1 MITTVWQTVFVPNSW
16 KQDNIRSAA
25 YINIFIIVVIMI
37 HIIFLVWKES
47 FDFVSM
53 KQKWEIRDIWET
65 VACCQISS
73 LIIRC
78 DCRISSL
85 VSQQHCGCL
94 LVRTEKSWQGTE
106 PGIAV
111 SSTSPSSPPYLQS
124 FSISLPAFVRPSPG
138 IRAGLVLHW
147 HFTTVR
153 NGFELGGNLADFLYT
168 EPLYYAPQWTKS
180 LYYALLCHFATPLCT
195 STMHRATRPSLS
207 LSTIRSCCWTATS
220 SLL

>member
-1 MITTVWQTVFVPNSW
+1 M
-16 KQDNIRSAA
+16 
-25 YINIFIIVVIMI
+25 
-37 HIIFLVWKES
+37 
-47 FDFVSM
+47 
-53 KQKWEIRDIWET
+53 WET

-124 FSISLPAFVRPSPG
+124 FSISLPAFVRPSKPWDTCRVG
-138 IRAGLVLHW
+138 SALTLH
-147 HFTTVR
+147 HC
-153 NGFELGGNLADFLYT
+153 T
-168 EPLYYAPQWTKS
+168 EWFWVGWQSGWFS
-180 LYYALLCHFATPLCT
+180 I
-195 STMHRATRPSLS
+195 HRATLLCTTMNQVSLLCTTLPLCHPAMHVHYAPSHSTISLS
-207 LSTIRSCCWTATS
+207 LSLHNPILLLDSYELIALTSTPQVLYLHSTISCISYYPAKP
-220 SLL
+220 

>member
-1 MITTVWQTVFVPNSW
+1 M
-16 KQDNIRSAA
+16 
-25 YINIFIIVVIMI
+25 M
-37 HIIFLVWKES
+37 HIIILVWKES

-53 KQKWEIRDIWET
+53 KQKWEIRDMWET

-124 FSISLPAFVRPSPG
+124 FSISLPAFVRPSKPWDTCRVG
-138 IRAGLVLHW
+138 SALTLH
-147 HFTTVR
+147 HC
-153 NGFELGGNLADFLYT
+153 T
-168 EPLYYAPQWTKS
+168 EWFWVGWQSGWFS
-180 LYYALLCHFATPLCT
+180 I
-195 STMHRATRPSLS
+195 HRATLLCTTMNQVSLLCTTLPLCHPAMHVHYALSHSTISLS
-207 LSTIRSCCWTATS
+207 PQSDPAAGQLRAHCSNLNSTGTLLTFYNILHILLSC
-220 SLL
+220 